1 MSTPAFT
8 KALTLSIVSGATPT
22 AAPHLNFP
30 SSSLQAFGYW
40 IILSISFIVIKPFKY
55 PFWSVIGNFSI
66 LLASKISFACSKV
79 VPTGAVIKPLLV
91 IISPTGWSRSLRYL
105 ISLFVIIPI
114 NFPSSSITGKPEILY
129 LLINSSAW

>member
-1 MSTPAFT
+1 M
-8 KALTLSIVSGATPT
+8 
-22 AAPHLNFP
+22 
-30 SSSLQAFGYW
+30 
-40 IILSISFIVIKPFKY
+40 
-55 PFWSVIGNFSI
+55 GNFSI
-66 LLASKISFACSKV
+66 LLASKISLACSKV

-129 LLINSSAW
+129 LLINSSAWKTLLSLLSVIGFVIIPLSDLFTLSTSAACSSIDIFL